1 MNKIIILI
9 SVLLSGCSQIQHYNH
24 TDVTTNTNLTT
35 SIGGKVFGTTRT
47 KDLPNAF
54 GKADIYGG
62 KVNTGYSELRF
73 QGLTEDNK
81 IIFRFMDVNIH
92 SNENVFT
99 RYGKNTATISENNFG
114 GLTMVSNSKPEAQI
128 SQLPPNT
135 TEFLFPVEQKQLSI
149 SGYNVEII
157 SVTPYSLT
165 YKVYQ

>member
-1 MNKIIILI
+1 MYKFIILL
-9 SVLLSGCSQIQHYNH
+9 SLLLSGCSQIQHYNNV
-24 TDVTTNTNLTT
+24 DVTTGATLTT

-73 QGLTEDNK
+73 QGLTEDKK

-99 RYGKNTATISENNFG
+99 RYGQDTATISGNSFG
-114 GLTMVSNSKPEAQI
+114 GLTVVNNSKPEAQI

-135 TEFLFPVEQKQLSI
+135 TEFLFPVEQKQFSI
-149 SGYNVEII
+149 GGYNVEVI
-157 SVTPYSLT
+157 SATPYSLV
-165 YKVYQ
+165 YRVYQ